1 MGEEGDV
8 RPDKGGEQVLCQ
20 SDHVELYISLN

>member
-8 RPDKGGEQVLCQ
+8 RSNKSGEQALGQ